1 MAETIIETHRRLEFN
16 TLFPGDSLTITTGV
30 DTEAWNYGFTV
41 LTNGYWPH
49 GTLEATNPRGDRSE
63 PVDFELHGCGRWT
76 TRKQNPVQTQEIGF
90 TPYYCGLIVGDFMWG
105 RTEGQP
111 NRISFD
117 KPGQEISNIMRVPYR
132 ENRIV
137 QILGKHA
144 GAMSVKQVIEI
155 MNGKES
161 RLEYRKGEFLE
172 QRDVRL
178 VLNNLVTLGHVSL
191 HKKDVHR
198 YALRGE

>member
-63 PVDFELHGCGRWT
+63 PIDFELHGCGRWT

-90 TPYYCGLIVGDFMWG
+90 TPYYHGLIVGDFMWG
-105 RTEGQP
+105 RTEGVP
-111 NRISFD
+111 DWIRFD
-117 KPGQEISNIMRVPYR
+117 KPGQEISNIIRAPYR
-132 ENRIV
+132 ENRALR
-137 QILGKHA
+137 ILGDHA
-144 GAMSVKQVIEI
+144 GAMSVKQVLEVI
-155 MNGKES
+155 NGEEPKAI
-161 RLEYRKGEFLE
+161 
-172 QRDVRL
+172 RDYAAELSKSEVRS
-178 VLNNLVTLGHVSL
+178 VLGNLVALGYVSL
-191 HKKDVHR
+191 QKKNVQKFS
-198 YALRGE
+198 LRSE